1 MPQLIVRNLEKDVKA
16 RLKQRAHRHGHSME
30 EEARDILRN
39 AVRNEHAVR
48 YRLGS
53 RLRARFE
60 NIGLTQ
66 EIVEIRG
73 QEARSARLVK

>member
-1 MPQLIVRNLEKDVKA
+1 
-16 RLKQRAHRHGHSME
+16 
-30 EEARDILRN
+30 
-39 AVRNEHAVR
+39 
-48 YRLGS
+48 LGS